1 MTYRQ
6 VLVQDG
12 DMENPKLTSS
22 WGHAESAT
30 ICGTASP
37 EEKKKLAERLRVRR
51 CRSGEER
58 LGQGLIINATTGAV
72 THGVLPGTEL
82 NLELL
87 SVGQGSNSAVASAPN
102 F

>member
-1 MTYRQ
+1 MVTWRI
-6 VLVQDG
+6 LNSPPPG
-12 DMENPKLTSS
+12 DMQNRPLYTEQLPLRK
-22 WGHAESAT
+22 
-30 ICGTASP
+30 
-37 EEKKKLAERLRVRR
+37 KKKLAERLRVRQ